1 MALSLLLRR
10 YFTPA
15 VGMWT
20 LVVGGRDAPAWSS
33 SLGGQFRV
41 PSPSNVIA
49 ARFGHAM
56 AMDYAANR
64 FYVVAGVTTLTGG
77 YIADVMSYDIAT
89 NTSTF
94 MAGQAAQ
101 SVAPYYPATGKG
113 TGSLATSNAAVALP
127 VALVDTSGSLY
138 WGQSCLTEDQ
148 HTTFQE
154 PSHLLTTYFLTL
166 PCVTAVS

>member
-1 MALSLLLRR
+1 
-10 YFTPA
+10 
-15 VGMWT
+15 MWT

-41 PSPSNVIA
+41 PSSSNVIA

-56 AMDYAANR
+56 AMDLAANR
-64 FYVVAGVTTLTGG
+64 FYAVAGASASGG
-77 YIADVMSYDIAT
+77 IYAADVMSYDIAT

-101 SVAPYYPATGKG
+101 SVAAYYPATGKG
-113 TGSLATSNAAVALP
+113 TGSLTTSNAAVALP

-138 WGQSCLTEDQ
+138 WGQCCATPPRTVLE
-148 HTTFQE
+148 
-154 PSHLLTTYFLTL
+154 
-166 PCVTAVS
+166 AVLHVLIRSDLRACDCMSRLWCAVPPYGIRQL